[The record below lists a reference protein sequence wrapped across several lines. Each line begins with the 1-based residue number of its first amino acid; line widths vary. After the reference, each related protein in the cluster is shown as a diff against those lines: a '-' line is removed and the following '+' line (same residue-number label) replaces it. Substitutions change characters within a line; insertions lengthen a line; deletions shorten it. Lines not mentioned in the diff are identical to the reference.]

1 MGKTMADVLIEQGER
16 KGERKGRNEA
26 AIETRQQMLIRLLRR
41 RFQDIPGE
49 IVNAVQAT
57 REIDRLDQWL
67 DRLVT
72 ADSLHEL
79 EISDAN

>member
-72 ADSLHEL
+72 ADSLGEL
-79 EISDAN
+79 EIA